1 MNDRGK
7 YLELHAYG
15 AEPRGFD
22 TNEQILCFVRDM
34 GAGERELQEQWPLPR
49 IVSLVLA
56 AQAAFARARKEA
68 RTGIVRTLLQVGPP
82 GYGAREVTACRDRR
96 RIGSLPGREM
106 VGTVRDMEAASRDL
120 DTEWYGDTAW
130 GQHRYSFNA

>member
-22 TNEQILCFVRDM
+22 TIEQILSFVRDM
-34 GAGERELQEQWPLPR
+34 GAGEREREQWPLSR
-49 IVSLVLA
+49 IMGLVSAV
-56 AQAAFARARKEA
+56 QAVFARARKEA
-68 RTGIVRTLLQVGPP
+68 RTGIIRTLLQVGPP
-82 GYGAREVTACRDRR
+82 GHGVREVTACRDRR
-96 RIGSLPGREM
+96 QIGSLPGREM

-130 GQHRYSFNA
+130 GQRRYSFNG

>member
-1 MNDRGK
+1 MNDRGE

-22 TNEQILCFVRDM
+22 TIEQILSFVRDM
-34 GAGERELQEQWPLPR
+34 GAGEREREWPLSR
-49 IVSLVLA
+49 IMGLVLA
-56 AQAAFARARKEA
+56 AQTVFASARKEA
-68 RTGIVRTLLQVGPP
+68 RTGIIRTLLQVGPP

-96 RIGSLPGREM
+96 QIGSLPGREM

-130 GQHRYSFNA
+130 GQRRYSFYR